1 MKKMINRFGKLITA
15 SFFIMGIGIIVFIL
29 SLPLYIYYN
38 IDTDIIGFSI
48 ILIGLV
54 IFIIGLIR
62 RKKLSR
68 VKLALLITL
77 ASVLSIPILSGVAS
91 LVYYLIAGKELGS

>member
-1 MKKMINRFGKLITA
+1 MNKMIKRFGKLITA
-15 SFFIMGIGIIVFIL
+15 SFIVIGIGIIVFIL
-29 SLPLYIYYN
+29 SLPLYIYYD
-38 IDTDIIGFSI
+38 IDTDILGFSI

-62 RKKLSR
+62 RRKFSR

-77 ASVLSIPILSGVAS
+77 ASVLSIPILSLIAS
-91 LVYYLIAGKELGS
+91 LIYYLITGKELGN

>member
-1 MKKMINRFGKLITA
+1 MNKMIKRFGKLITA
-15 SFFIMGIGIIVFIL
+15 SFFIIGIGVIVFIL
-29 SLPLYIYYN
+29 SLPLYIYYD
-38 IDTDIIGFSI
+38 IDTDILGFSI

-62 RKKLSR
+62 RRKFSR

-77 ASVLSIPILSGVAS
+77 ASVLSIPILSLIAS
-91 LVYYLIAGKELGS
+91 LIYYLITGKELGN

>member
-1 MKKMINRFGKLITA
+1 MIKRFGKLITA
-15 SFFIMGIGIIVFIL
+15 SFIVIGIGIIVFIL
-29 SLPLYIYYN
+29 SLPLYIYYD
-38 IDTDIIGFSI
+38 IDTDILGFSI
-48 ILIGLV
+48 VLIGLV

-91 LVYYLIAGKELGS
+91 LVYYLITGKELGN

>member
-1 MKKMINRFGKLITA
+1 MNKMISRFGKLITA
-15 SFFIMGIGIIVFIL
+15 SFFVMGIGIIVFIL
-29 SLPLYIYYN
+29 SLPMYMYYN

-62 RKKLSR
+62 RRKFSR

-77 ASVLSIPILSGVAS
+77 ASILSLPILSGIAS
-91 LVYYLIAGKELGS
+91 LIYYFITGKELGN

>member
-1 MKKMINRFGKLITA
+1 MRKMIKKFGKLITA

-29 SLPLYIYYN
+29 SLPLYIFYN
-38 IDTDIIGFSI
+38 IDTDIVGFSI
-48 ILIGLV
+48 VLIGLV

-62 RKKLSR
+62 RRKFSR

-91 LVYYLIAGKELGS
+91 LVYYLITGKELGN

>member
-1 MKKMINRFGKLITA
+1 MRKMIKRFGKLITA
-15 SFFIMGIGIIVFIL
+15 SFITMGIGIIVFIL
-29 SLPLYIYYN
+29 SLPLYIYYD
-38 IDTDIIGFSI
+38 IDTDILGFSI

-91 LVYYLIAGKELGS
+91 LVYYLITGKELGN